1 MEGADH
7 AAPAG
12 AGYPPTGAAL
22 AGGYTPMGYP
32 GPSVPHDNN
41 AYPGAHGAYTHG
53 KHGGYYQHGK
63 GKGKHGKHGKG
74 RRGKH

>member
-22 AGGYTPMGYP
+22 ASGYTPTGYP
-32 GPSVPHDNN
+32 GPSVPHGIILITLSERAN
-41 AYPGAHGAYTHG
+41 Y
-53 KHGGYYQHGK
+53 KLMI
-63 GKGKHGKHGKG
+63 
-74 RRGKH
+74 